1 MTERKSRSKAARQ
14 KPTWR
19 STRRDFLGGATAVGV
34 GIAAGL
40 PVVLTPGKARASEVI
55 RYADDGGRT
64 GQGRDKLYIKPFMK
78 ATGIE
83 VKTYIGQKN
92 LAKMKA
98 MVKANNLEF
107 DMVNDGG
114 SNLVSASKAGL
125 LEKLDKSKLDLTH
138 KLFPEWDWE
147 DTLAWEYFS
156 GGLGYNEETIS
167 DPPTTWADFW
177 DIDKYPGRRGM
188 RTRPQYTLEE
198 ALMADGVAPKDVYPM
213 DLERAFKSM
222 DRIKPHIKIWIE
234 QTAKTIEH
242 LQTQELDYTSTFSGR
257 IFIARSEGLPLNF
270 VFDMP
275 NSSPQN
281 VGIMKGAQN
290 YDSCLKLVQWFFNGE
305 PGVEWFTAFIG
316 YGPTDS
322 ETMAMLSD
330 EVKSKLPD
338 PANPKANWVD
348 VGWWGDNLEDV
359 VKQYKTWLLT

>member
-1 MTERKSRSKAARQ
+1 MSERKPPSTATRAQ
-14 KPTWR
+14 PTWR
-19 STRRDFLGGATAVGV
+19 TTRREFLAGTTTLGVGV
-34 GIAAGL
+34 AAGL
-40 PVVLTPGKARASEVI
+40 PLVLTPGKAKAAAVI

-78 ATGIE
+78 TTGIE

-98 MVKANNLEF
+98 MIKANNLEF

-114 SNLVSASKAGL
+114 ANQVAASKAGL
-125 LEKLDKSKLDLTH
+125 LEKLDKSKLDLSR

-156 GGLGYNEETIS
+156 GGLGYNEEAIQ
-167 DPPTTWADFW
+167 DPPRSWADFW
-177 DIDKYPGRRGM
+177 DVEKYPGRRGM

-198 ALMADGVAPKDVYPM
+198 ALMADGVAPKEVYPM
-213 DLERAFKSM
+213 DLDRAFKSM
-222 DRIKPHIKIWIE
+222 DRIKPHVKIWIE

-242 LQTQELDYTSTFSGR
+242 LQTKELDYTSTFSGR

-281 VGIMKGAQN
+281 ISIMKGAQN

-305 PGVEWFTAFIG
+305 PGVEWFSSFIG
-316 YGPTDS
+316 YGPTD
-322 ETMAMLSD
+322 EATMDQLAAD
-330 EVKSKLPD
+330 VKAKLPD
-338 PANPKANWVD
+338 PHNPKANWVD
-348 VGWWGDNLEDV
+348 VGWWGENLGDV
-359 VKQYKTWLLT
+359 TKRYKTWLLT